1 MEINDKKQEENIAKI
16 LTRMTSLFKQVG
28 LDDLLEKSDNIL
40 KNYHKSKMNLD
51 EM

>member
-1 MEINDKKQEENIAKI
+1 MEKNDKKQEENIAKI

-28 LDDLLEKSDNIL
+28 LDDLLDKSENVL

-51 EM
+51 EV